1 VLSDQFVRQNLLP
14 LSPNDTVSLSNPP
27 LSTASAVEKP
37 RFSEIDSLRAVAC
50 ACVIVYHIIWQF
62 NKVTE
67 SGTWLYDWLG
77 SGGLG
82 LFGVMVFFAISG
94 YVVPHSLR
102 GTRVVGA
109 KRFII
114 RRFWRL
120 YPPFWAVLL
129 WACIAKFATLW
140 DKHFLW
146 GLTMLPSAAG
156 VENALGHFWTLEV
169 ELLFY
174 MLLTVLFLVLGRLGL
189 IRILLT
195 YSVILGVLWIWPAL
209 PMEKGLWGRLP
220 LFFSIM
226 IWGAACREIIRLDF
240 SSWLRLGLP
249 GGMMRATVV
258 GGLTGLLM
266 AWPLCNIYFGFI
278 DGDRGRVGQFFVLS
292 LSIIIFL
299 FWVVLRPM
307 RIRFLARAGRWTY
320 SVYLWHMMP
329 IHAAVLSAQSGVFN
343 GLRGWPLPIYI
354 VVFLP
359 LCFALG
365 AAAYRWIEQPSD
377 RIGKRL
383 AG

>member
-1 VLSDQFVRQNLLP
+1 MASLLGLTFNQSVNFPNPLPSTSD
-14 LSPNDTVSLSNPP
+14 
-27 LSTASAVEKP
+27 AVEKP
-37 RFSEIDSLRAVAC
+37 RFSEVDSLRAVAC
-50 ACVIVYHIIWQF
+50 ICVIVYHSVWQF
-62 NKVTE
+62 NKITE
-67 SGTWLYDWLG
+67 SGTWLYDLLG
-77 SGGLG
+77 NGELG
-82 LFGVMVFFAISG
+82 VLGVMVFFAISG
-94 YVVPHSLR
+94 YVIPHSLR
-102 GTRVVGA
+102 GARVVGA

-120 YPPFWAVLL
+120 YPPFWGVLL
-129 WACIAKFATLW
+129 LACIAKFSTLW
-140 DKHFLW
+140 DGHFLW
-146 GLTMLPSAAG
+146 GLTMLPSAAR

-174 MLLTVLFLVLGRLGL
+174 MLLAVLFLALGRLGL
-189 IRILLT
+189 IRIVLT

-209 PMEKGLWGRLP
+209 PMEKGLWRRLP

-249 GGMMRATVV
+249 DGMMRAMVV
-258 GGLTGLLM
+258 GGFTGLLM

-278 DGDRGRVGQFFVLS
+278 DEDRELVRQFSVLS

-299 FWVVLRPM
+299 FWVILRPM
-307 RIRFLARAGRWTY
+307 RIRCLARVGRWTY

-377 RIGKRL
+377 RIGKRI